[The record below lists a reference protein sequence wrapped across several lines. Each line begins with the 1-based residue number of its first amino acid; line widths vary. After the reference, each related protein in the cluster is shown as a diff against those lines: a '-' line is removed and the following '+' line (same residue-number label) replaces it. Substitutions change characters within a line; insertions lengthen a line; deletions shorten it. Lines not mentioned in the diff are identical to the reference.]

1 MLSRGQFQIC
11 HHLPWHLEEGL
22 YQSTGLKGHLESKVD
37 KDFLSVLRFLPLFFF
52 HNSEQR
58 KQSVI
63 IRGEFIMKLLK
74 NQCSFLEK
82 RPFQSC
88 VTNFTFVILYS

>member
-1 MLSRGQFQIC
+1 MLSLRQLQIC
-11 HHLPWHLEEGL
+11 HHLPWDLEEGL
-22 YQSTGLKGHLESKVD
+22 YQSTGLKGQLESKVD
-37 KDFLSVLRFLPLFFF
+37 KDFLSVLWFCPLFFF

-74 NQCSFLEK
+74 LKNQDSFLEK
-82 RPFQSC
+82 KAFPKVC
-88 VTNFTFVILYS
+88 P